1 MRLGSSVT
9 AAPARRRRPAAFL
22 VAVLLAACAGGGGDG
37 GEPEPVDDAVVVAIG
52 APQAALAQ
60 SPLNIELLSAP
71 AGAARRRPLAVAAE
85 SFDFPAGPDE
95 DGRRLPQIGGLFDPL
110 TQQYDGDLGSR
121 LWLDLPA
128 SAGAYKVALIVASII
143 QGAGATGG
151 GTPTA
156 GELWITPRQAYADLP
171 GRIRLRFAAGTTPVC
186 VAWDREADGSVEAE
200 TCTSFAALA
209 AWWQAPQD
217 TLALPLAVQRVAAAA
232 YAGWMRLYAQFDIGV
247 GALQMAETHR
257 DALLAAAA
265 GAAAVTLECSVA
277 APETAAGRLVLR
289 WLDRNASGRFDT
301 GDDVRF
307 EASGCWNRMDEAGSA
322 GRRFDGA
329 FELRGHERGVGAAP
343 TFLALT
349 ITDTADVGGV
359 VTDLASV
366 RAEGGFVLRAPG
378 LDGNGLEVA
387 AYPFSADRLV
397 AAGTVAARSMDFYP
411 DVADL
416 AFPLLDAARTDT
428 TARDLGLCRNDGRST
443 LAFSDGAAPA
453 GLSPGDTVTL
463 TLTGCEVGSTT
474 RVKRLDGTLA
484 LTVQALLP
492 GTAPDWEIRADAR
505 IDLLRSD
512 ARGTLQRRGEFGL
525 SVAFVLG
532 HSMAVGFRPEGHG
545 SASALGGVLSGIED
559 GALAYRI
566 GCFAAT
572 YFRGT
577 WADADYQLLPN
588 QVVRTANR
596 VFTIGMRQGESFLFR
611 HATDGSVYADV
622 GLAALLPI
630 SAPECVPLGVPAS
643 GVSGVD
649 TTMQFDTG
657 PGGDGDR
664 VRLGLYDRSG
674 VLLHDTTSSWQAL
687 GR

>member
-1 MRLGSSVT
+1 MRLGSSVNAT
-9 AAPARRRRPAAFL
+9 AARRRRPAPFV
-22 VAVLLAACAGGGGDG
+22 VALLLAACAGGGGDG
-37 GEPEPVDDAVVVAIG
+37 EPVPPDDRVIVDIG

-60 SPLNIELLSAP
+60 SPLNIEVLAAP
-71 AGAARRRPLAVAAE
+71 TGAAQRRPLAAAAE
-85 SFDFPAGPDE
+85 SFDFPTGPDE
-95 DGRRLPQIGGLFDPL
+95 DGRRLPQIGGIFDPL

-121 LWLDLPA
+121 FWLDLPA

-143 QGAGATGG
+143 QGTGATVGG
-151 GTPTA
+151 APTA
-156 GELWITPRQAYADLP
+156 GELWITPREAYADLP
-171 GRIRLRFAAGTTPVC
+171 GRIRLRFAAGATPVC
-186 VAWDREADGSVEAE
+186 VAWDREADGTVEAE
-200 TCTSFAALA
+200 TCTTFAALA
-209 AWWQAPQD
+209 AWWQAPQG
-217 TLALPLAVQRVAAAA
+217 TLALPLAVQRVAAAS

-265 GAAAVTLECSVA
+265 GAAAVTLDCSVP
-277 APETAAGRLVLR
+277 APATAAGRLVLR

-307 EASGCWNRMDEAGSA
+307 EAAGCWNRLDETGGA

-349 ITDTADVGGV
+349 ITDTEDIGGV

-366 RAEGGFVLRAPG
+366 RAEGGFTLHAPG
-378 LDGNGLEVA
+378 IDGNGLEVT
-387 AYPFSADRLV
+387 AYPFSADNLV
-397 AAGTVAARSMDFYP
+397 AAGTVAARSIDFYP

-416 AFPLLDAARTDT
+416 AYPLLDAARTDT
-428 TARDLGLCRNDGRST
+428 IARDLGLCRNDGQS
-443 LAFSDGAAPA
+443 AFAYSDGAAPA

-463 TLTGCEVGSTT
+463 TLTGCDIGNALHA
-474 RVKRLDGTLA
+474 RLVDGTIA

-532 HSMAVGFRPEGHG
+532 HSMQVGFRPEGYG
-545 SASALGGVLSGIED
+545 SASALDGVLSGIEN

-566 GCFAAT
+566 GCFAAN

-577 WADADYQLLPN
+577 WADSDYQVLPN

-611 HATDGSVYADV
+611 HAADGSVYADI
-622 GLAALLPI
+622 GLAGLLPI

-674 VLLHDTTSSWQAL
+674 VLLHETTSSWQAL